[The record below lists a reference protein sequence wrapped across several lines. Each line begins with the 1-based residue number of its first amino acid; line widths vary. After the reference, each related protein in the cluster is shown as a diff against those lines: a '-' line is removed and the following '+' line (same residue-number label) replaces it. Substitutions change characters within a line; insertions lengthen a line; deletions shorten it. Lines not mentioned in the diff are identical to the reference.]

1 MGLPLFD
8 PKAPKKAT
16 NLSVNADL
24 LQQARSR
31 KLNLSRLLEERLVE
45 VLRNTER
52 EAWLQENQSAI
63 DQYNARITRDGVFS
77 DGVRRF

>member
-1 MGLPLFD
+1 MAIALFD
-8 PKAPKKAT
+8 LKAPKKPT

-45 VLRNTER
+45 VLRDTER
-52 EAWLQENQSAI
+52 EAWLRENESAI
-63 DQYNARITRDGVFS
+63 DQYNTRIERDGVFS
-77 DGVRRF
+77 DGLRRF